1 MPLSLF
7 EASVPAYVQTL
18 NAFSVVLDKA
28 AAHAEARKIDPATL
42 LSMRLYPDMLP
53 FTRQV
58 QIAADFARKP
68 LGRLAGVEL
77 VAIPDEEKSFAE
89 LKTRIAK
96 TLDFINGLKR
106 SDVDAGADR
115 EISFP
120 VGPKQATMRGTDYL
134 FNFALP
140 NFYFHYVTAYDIL
153 RHCGVEIG
161 KNDFVGKIPGFAPV

>member
-7 EASVPAYVQTL
+7 ESSVPAYVQTL
-18 NAFSVVLDKA
+18 NALSGVLDKA

-77 VAIPDEEKSFAE
+77 ASIPDEEKSFGE
-89 LKTRIAK
+89 LKARIAK

-106 SDVDAGADR
+106 SDV
-115 EISFP
+115 
-120 VGPKQATMRGTDYL
+120 
-134 FNFALP
+134 
-140 NFYFHYVTAYDIL
+140 
-153 RHCGVEIG
+153 
-161 KNDFVGKIPGFAPV
+161 

>member
-7 EASVPAYVQTL
+7 DASVPGYVQML
-18 NAFSVVLDKA
+18 NAFSAVLDKA
-28 AAHAEARKIDPATL
+28 AAHAEARKIDPAVL

-77 VAIPDEEKSFAE
+77 ATIADEEKSFGE
-89 LKTRIAK
+89 LTARIAK
-96 TLDFINGLKR
+96 TLDSINGLR
-106 SDVDAGADR
+106 RADVDAGADR
-115 EISFP
+115 QISFP
-120 VGPKQATMRGTDYL
+120 VGPKQVTMRGTDYL
-134 FNFALP
+134 FHFAMP

-153 RHCGVEIG
+153 RHCGIEVG
-161 KNDFVGKIPGFAPV
+161 KTDFMGKIPGFAPV